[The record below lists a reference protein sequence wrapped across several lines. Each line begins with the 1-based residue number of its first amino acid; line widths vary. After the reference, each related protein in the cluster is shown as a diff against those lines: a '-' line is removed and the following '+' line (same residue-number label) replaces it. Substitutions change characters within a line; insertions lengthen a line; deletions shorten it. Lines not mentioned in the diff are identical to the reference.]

1 MKKIEKRVLTLYH
14 IGDNVYLPTGEEHKT
29 KLNTCH
35 KAREREKGKQMSK
48 SLRAMRLYLN
58 GINTNTS
65 DSGRVGKA
73 FEIGVCT
80 YITRRTR
87 AKVKKQGKT
96 DIRFTKD
103 GKRYTCEIKS
113 ACGELDGTDK
123 SQFVIYCPTVDT
135 DTPAEVQGYVFTR
148 EEWQAFINGYTGRG
162 QFLRVDKARG
172 HLHIQSFYVSE
183 TVRPK
188 ASKPIARY
196 IAETMATMPT
206 VEEFFN
212 K

>member
-1 MKKIEKRVLTLYH
+1 LKKIEKRVLTLYCV
-14 IGDNVYLPTGEEHKT
+14 GGNVYLPKGKRHET
-29 KLNTCH
+29 KLNTCQ
-35 KAREREKGKQMSK
+35 KARERKKVNKMTK
-48 SLRAMRLYLN
+48 SVRAMRLYLN
-58 GINTNTS
+58 GINTNTK
-65 DSGRVGKA
+65 DSGRAGKA
-73 FEIGVCT
+73 FEIGICT

-87 AKVKKQGKT
+87 TKVKKQGKT

-123 SQFVIYCPTVDT
+123 SQFIIYCPTVDT
-135 DTPAEVQGYVFTR
+135 DTPAEEQGYVFTR
-148 EEWQAFINGYTGRG
+148 DEWQAFINGYTGRG
-162 QFLRVDKARG
+162 SFIRVDANRG
-172 HLHIQSFYVSE
+172 HAHIQSFYVSE

>member
-1 MKKIEKRVLTLYH
+1 
-14 IGDNVYLPTGEEHKT
+14 
-29 KLNTCH
+29 
-35 KAREREKGKQMSK
+35 MSK
-48 SLRAMRLYLN
+48 SVRAMNIYLTMF
-58 GINTNTS
+58 NTNVN
-65 DSGRVGKA
+65 DSGRMGKA
-73 FEIGVCT
+73 FEIGTCT

-87 AKVKKQGKT
+87 TKVKKQGKT
-96 DIRFTKD
+96 DIRFTKG

-123 SQFVIYCPTVDT
+123 SQYVIYCATVNPNE
-135 DTPAEVQGYVFTR
+135 PAETQGYIFTR
-148 EEWQAFINGYTGRG
+148 EEWQAFLTGYGGRG
-162 QFLRVDKARG
+162 QFLKNDTKRG

-196 IAETMATMPT
+196 IAETLAKQPT

>member
-1 MKKIEKRVLTLYH
+1 LPKGKRH
-14 IGDNVYLPTGEEHKT
+14 ET
-29 KLNTCH
+29 KLNTCQ
-35 KAREREKGKQMSK
+35 KARERKKANKMTK
-48 SLRAMRLYLN
+48 SVRAMRLYLN
-58 GINTNTS
+58 GINTNTK
-65 DSGRVGKA
+65 DSGRAGKA
-73 FEIGVCT
+73 FEIGICT

-87 AKVKKQGKT
+87 TKVKKQGKT

-123 SQFVIYCPTVDT
+123 SQFIIYCPTVDT
-135 DTPAEVQGYVFTR
+135 DTPAEEQGYVFTR
-148 EEWQAFINGYTGRG
+148 DEWQAFINGYTGRG
-162 QFLRVDKARG
+162 SFIRVDANRG
-172 HLHIQSFYVSE
+172 HAHIQSFYVSE

>member
-1 MKKIEKRVLTLYH
+1 MCYLIIAEGRKTQNKIEH
-14 IGDNVYLPTGEEHKT
+14 LP
-29 KLNTCH
+29 
-35 KAREREKGKQMSK
+35 KARERKKVKQMSK
-48 SLRAMRLYLN
+48 SVRAMRLYLN
-58 GINTNTS
+58 GINTNTK
-65 DSGRVGKA
+65 DSGRKGKA
-73 FEIGVCT
+73 FEIGICT

-87 AKVKKQGKT
+87 TKVKKQGKT
-96 DIRFTKD
+96 DIRFSKD

-123 SQFVIYCPTVDT
+123 SQFIIYCPTVDP
-135 DTPAEVQGYVFTR
+135 DTPAEEQGYVFTR
-148 EEWQAFINGYTGRG
+148 DEWQAFINGYTGRG
-162 QFLRVDKARG
+162 SFIRMDADRG
-172 HLHIQSFYVSE
+172 HEHIQSFYVSE